1 MPIPVVP
8 DPADSGSGPQ
18 RVLALTEAGMT
29 QTEIAAELHVAQSTV
44 SRWLH
49 TARRSRE
56 IHYRAIARDG
66 FLVLMAACAVV
77 ITIAVSYIAW
87 G

>member
-1 MPIPVVP
+1 MPIPVIP
-8 DPADSGSGPQ
+8 DPADPGSGPQ
-18 RVLALTEAGMT
+18 KVLSLTEAGMT

-44 SRWLH
+44 SRWLKA
-49 TARRSRE
+49 ARQSRE
-56 IHYRAIARDG
+56 IHYQSIARNG